1 MLGAVVLVVAAHV
14 AAKRHASHAPATDV
28 PDFFTSNAVEFHP
41 ARQCRA
47 RVSVSGPHEHR
58 TSRSSALFS
67 IGISLQNS
75 LLDQAVAGMRYDL
88 VGGSEWFPSPTG
100 RDGTTA
106 PAVLEPRSVQTLFDV
121 ALTGNE
127 TRTQRAVLSHGHLA
141 NDLRL
146 FLRKY
151 NVQTV
156 LVVNRLVFSADQR
169 SLPVG
174 RPAMVTNLVTAVIGQ
189 PISRGGVTVWFHV
202 GQRLAAMGGAA
213 PTPRKA

>member
-1 MLGAVVLVVAAHV
+1 
-14 AAKRHASHAPATDV
+14 
-28 PDFFTSNAVEFHP
+28 
-41 ARQCRA
+41 
-47 RVSVSGPHEHR
+47 
-58 TSRSSALFS
+58 
-67 IGISLQNS
+67 
-75 LLDQAVAGMRYDL
+75 MRYNL

-121 ALTGNE
+121 ALTGKE
-127 TRTQRAVLSHGHLA
+127 TQAQRALLSHGHLA

-156 LVVNRLVFSADQR
+156 LVVNRIAFSADQR
-169 SLPVG
+169 PLPVG
-174 RPAMVTNLVTAVIGQ
+174 HPAMVTNLVTATIGQ
-189 PISRGGVTVWFHV
+189 PVSRGGVTVWFHV
-202 GQRLAAMGGAA
+202 RQRLAAMGAVA